1 MPSSA
6 WKKKKK
12 TTTTTTKKLC
22 VGNRIRNIA
31 YRYQIITEIPYNNTY
46 IHILSS
52 NISLSLVLTLLTYPV
67 VECAIRLPVTVTII
81 HLSLPDVVFVCY
93 ISHGSI
99 SDWQHCNATRNW
111 HAITDM
117 WHKVALMHIC
127 ALIKKCQPT
136 HILVKLSYM
145 LVYNKQRAVSSN
157 QLVLL
162 CNRKV
167 N

>member
-1 MPSSA
+1 MA
-6 WKKKKK
+6 
-12 TTTTTTKKLC
+12 TTTTKQMC
-22 VGNRIRNIA
+22 VIVGTNRIRNIV
-31 YRYQIITEIPYNNTY
+31 YRNQIITEIPYNNTY
-46 IHILSS
+46 IHIMSS
-52 NISLSLVLTLLTYPV
+52 KISLSLVLTLLTYPV
-67 VECAIRLPVTVTII
+67 VECTIQPPISVAFIRL
-81 HLSLPDVVFVCY
+81 SLLDVVFVCY
-93 ISHGSI
+93 ISHGLI
-99 SDWQHCNATRNW
+99 PDWQHCNATRNW

-136 HILVKLSYM
+136 HMLVELSYM